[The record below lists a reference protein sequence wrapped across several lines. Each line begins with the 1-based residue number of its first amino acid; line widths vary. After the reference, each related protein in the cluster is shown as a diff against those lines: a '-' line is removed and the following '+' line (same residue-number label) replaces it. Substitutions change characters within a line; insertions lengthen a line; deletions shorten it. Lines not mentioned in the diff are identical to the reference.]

1 VYAAGAR
8 VDGMYV
14 LAPLPA
20 VAMMAAMCSYAG
32 TCCIGIDCD
41 GAVFEDTDLVWKC
54 MADGLEEVLALG
66 RAHATAK
73 RHVRKRSRPSV
84 SDGGD
89 HAGGS

>member
-1 VYAAGAR
+1 
-8 VDGMYV
+8 MYV

-66 RAHATAK
+66 RADAMAQK
-73 RHVRKRSRPSV
+73 RVRKRSRPSV
-84 SDGGD
+84 SHGGD
-89 HAGGS
+89 DADGS